1 MNNGG
6 GDSFPLPTIKWE
18 YGGIGIHKRLKI
30 SRLLAIW
37 VRLPL
42 LPPILGGFMTKAK
55 IKQLLEENLE
65 IEMSTERDCCCCEGS
80 TRLILKVKFDN
91 DVVCSD
97 FIYLSSIKG

>member
-1 MNNGG
+1 
-6 GDSFPLPTIKWE
+6 
-18 YGGIGIHKRLKI
+18 
-30 SRLLAIW
+30 
-37 VRLPL
+37 
-42 LPPILGGFMTKAK
+42 MTKAK